1 MPSSPSYLF
10 KDRKDAAHQ
19 LAQRL
24 AQLRLHH
31 PLILAI
37 PRGAIP
43 IGAVLARKL
52 QGELDVVLV
61 RKLPSPFDPE
71 YAIGAID
78 ERGNRLVGADYPMTD
93 ASRAWLDRV
102 ATEQLAV
109 LHQRRADYSGSRPP
123 ADPCGRHV
131 VIVDDGLATGA
142 TMVAALR
149 AVRAALPLELIAAV
163 PVAAPQSLRHVAA
176 LADRVVCLHAPA
188 NFAAVSQ
195 QYKHFPQVEQAEAV
209 KLLRQCFALQTA
221 VSQND

>member
-1 MPSSPSYLF
+1 MPSSYLF
-10 KDRKDAAHQ
+10 KDRKDAARQ

-24 AQLRLHH
+24 ALLRLHH

-43 IGAVLARKL
+43 IGAILARKL

-61 RKLPSPFDPE
+61 RKLPSPIDPE

-78 ERGNRLVGADYPMTD
+78 ERGNRLVGAEYPMTD

-102 ATEQLAV
+102 AEEQLAV
-109 LHQRRADYSGSRPP
+109 LRQRRADYSGSRPP

-142 TMVAALR
+142 TMAAALR
-149 AVRAALPLELIAAV
+149 AVRAELPLELIAAV
-163 PVAAPQSLRHVAA
+163 PVAAPQSLERIAG

-188 NFAAVSQ
+188 NFAAVSPH
-195 QYKHFPQVEQAEAV
+195 YKEFPQVEQEEAV
-209 KLLRQCFALQTA
+209 KLLRQCFAVQTA
-221 VSQND
+221 VSQNG

>member
-1 MPSSPSYLF
+1 MPSSYLF
-10 KDRKDAAHQ
+10 KDRKDAARQ

-24 AQLRLHH
+24 QPLRLHH

-43 IGAVLARKL
+43 IGAILARQL
-52 QGELDVVLV
+52 DGELDVVLV

-78 ERGNRLVGADYPMTD
+78 ERGNRLVGIDYPMTD
-93 ASRAWLDRV
+93 ASRAWLER
-102 ATEQLAV
+102 AAAEQLAV
-109 LHQRRADYSGSRPP
+109 LRQRRADYSGSRPP

-142 TMVAALR
+142 TMEAALR
-149 AVRAALPLELIAAV
+149 AVRSELPLELIAAV
-163 PVAAPQSLRHVAA
+163 PVAAPQSLQRVAE
-176 LADRVVCLHAPA
+176 LADRVVCLHAPMR
-188 NFAAVSQ
+188 FAAVSQ
-195 QYKHFPQVEQAEAV
+195 YYKRFPQVEQEEAV
-209 KLLRQCFALQTA
+209 KLLRQCFAMQTA

>member
-1 MPSSPSYLF
+1 MPSSASCLF
-10 KDRKDAAHQ
+10 KDRKDAAQQ
-19 LAQRL
+19 LARRL

-93 ASRAWLDRV
+93 AGRAWLDRV
-102 ATEQLAV
+102 AAEQLDV
-109 LHQRRADYSGSRPP
+109 LRQRRADYSGSRPP

-142 TMVAALR
+142 TMAAGLR
-149 AVRAALPLELIAAV
+149 AVRTALPLELIAAV
-163 PVAAPQSLRHVAA
+163 PVAAPQSLQHVAA
-176 LADRVVCLHAPA
+176 LADRMVCLHAPA

-195 QYKHFPQVEQAEAV
+195 HYKHFPQVEQAEAV
-209 KLLRQCFALQTA
+209 ELLRQCFAVQTA

>member
-1 MPSSPSYLF
+1 MPSSYLF
-10 KDRKDAAHQ
+10 KDRKDAARQ

-24 AQLRLHH
+24 QLLRLHH

-43 IGAVLARKL
+43 IGAILARQL
-52 QGELDVVLV
+52 RGELDVVLV
-61 RKLPSPFDPE
+61 RKLSSPFDPE

-78 ERGNRLVGADYPMTD
+78 ERGNCLIADDYPQTD
-93 ASRAWLDRV
+93 ASRAWLQRE
-102 ATEQLAV
+102 AAEQLAV
-109 LHQRRADYSGSRPP
+109 LRARRADYSGTRPP

-142 TMVAALR
+142 TMAAALG
-149 AVRAALPLELIAAV
+149 AVRAELPLELIAAV
-163 PVAAPQSLRHVAA
+163 PVAAPQSLQRIAG

-188 NFAAVSQ
+188 RFAAVSQ
-195 QYKHFPQVEQAEAV
+195 HYKRFPQVEQDEAV
-209 KLLRQCFALQTA
+209 KLLRQCFAVQTV

>member
-1 MPSSPSYLF
+1 MPSSYLF
-10 KDRKDAAHQ
+10 KDRKDAARQ

-24 AQLRLHH
+24 QLLRLHH

-43 IGAVLARKL
+43 IGAILARQL
-52 QGELDVVLV
+52 RGELDVVLV
-61 RKLPSPFDPE
+61 RKLSSPFDPE

-78 ERGNRLVGADYPMTD
+78 ERGNCLIADDYPHTD
-93 ASRAWLDRV
+93 ASRAWLQRE
-102 ATEQLAV
+102 AAEQLAV
-109 LHQRRADYSGSRPP
+109 LRARRADYSGTRPP

-142 TMVAALR
+142 TMAAALG
-149 AVRAALPLELIAAV
+149 AVRAELPLELIAAV
-163 PVAAPQSLRHVAA
+163 PVAAPQSLQRIAG

-188 NFAAVSQ
+188 RFAAVSQ
-195 QYKHFPQVEQAEAV
+195 HYKRFPQVEQDEAV
-209 KLLRQCFALQTA
+209 KLLRQCFAVQTV

>member
-1 MPSSPSYLF
+1 MPSSYLF
-10 KDRKDAAHQ
+10 KDRKDAARQ

-24 AQLRLHH
+24 QPLRLHH

-43 IGAVLARKL
+43 IGAILARQL
-52 QGELDVVLV
+52 DGELDVVLV

-78 ERGNRLVGADYPMTD
+78 ERGNRLVGADYPLTE
-93 ASRAWLDRV
+93 ASRTWLERS
-102 ATEQLAV
+102 ASEQLAV
-109 LHQRRADYSGSRPP
+109 LRQRRADYSGSRPP

-142 TMVAALR
+142 TMEAALR

-163 PVAAPQSLRHVAA
+163 PVAAPQSLQRIDA
-176 LADRVVCLHAPA
+176 LADRIVCLHAPMR
-188 NFAAVSQ
+188 FAAVSRY
-195 QYKHFPQVEQAEAV
+195 YKRFPQVEQEEAV
-209 KLLRQCFALQTA
+209 KLLRQCFALQTT